1 MIPNPPC
8 YLGSAFFGFKYKG
21 KQSWDLHMAVR
32 WVVCR
37 SGSHCQ
43 VCPWPVEEPPSQMAG
58 VACACWGINGTVLP
72 DFTPTSIPSLE
83 ETLKGWLAAAWGE
96 MREGQWAGMGE
107 EEWCPQ
113 TCSAEGDRKE
123 EEGEAR
129 EEVVS
134 LASQR
139 QPTRQGHCCSSPVS
153 HMGLA

>member
-1 MIPNPPC
+1 
-8 YLGSAFFGFKYKG
+8 
-21 KQSWDLHMAVR
+21 
-32 WVVCR
+32 
-37 SGSHCQ
+37 
-43 VCPWPVEEPPSQMAG
+43 
-58 VACACWGINGTVLP
+58 VLP

-139 QPTRQGHCCSSPVS
+139 IRGTDHVFSIWPLAAHQAGALLLLSSVPHGPSIITSRQHPIVVTW
-153 HMGLA
+153 GLGAQ